1 MLQLNQ
7 STTSQ
12 ITTQLPK
19 GSNDASILK
28 MLWTILKPFD
38 YLETMQK
45 RYGDIYSDSFPGFPQ
60 MVIISNPQAIEKI
73 FTLAPELFVSGPGN
87 AILKPIL
94 GSTAILFQ
102 DGDRHT
108 RQRKLLMPPFHGERM
123 RAYGQLIREITLQ
136 VMAPPIKKGQLT
148 ARPVMQEISLRVI
161 LRAVFGLREGERYDK
176 IRSTLIEYL
185 DFFNVPL
192 NATFLFFK
200 SLQRDL
206 GSWSPWGR
214 FLRHQKTLYQLLTE
228 EIRERREQQDFLG
241 EDILSLLLSARDD
254 EGQPMTDEELRDE
267 LLAILFAG
275 HETTALALSWALY
288 WIHYF
293 PEVRD
298 KLLTELSPLD
308 ITTVDSSEIARLP
321 YLSAVCSEA
330 LRLYPVALFTFSR
343 ILQAPMELMGYQLPK
358 GISIGIPIYLTHQR
372 PDIYPEPRR
381 FKPERFLERQ
391 FSPYEY
397 LPFGGGN
404 RRCIGAAFTLF
415 EMKIVLAT
423 ILTNYSLTLAKPKPV
438 LPVRRGIVF
447 APAGGVRLK
456 VEKLED
462 K

>member
-1 MLQLNQ
+1 MIQVNQ
-7 STTSQ
+7 STTAQTTAQ
-12 ITTQLPK
+12 IPN
-19 GSNDASILK
+19 GSSKTSALK
-28 MLWTILKPFD
+28 MFWTIVNPHH
-38 YLETMQK
+38 YLETMHK
-45 RYGDIYSDSFPGFPQ
+45 RYGDLYLDIFAGFPPTI
-60 MVIISNPQAIEKI
+60 VISNPQAIEKV
-73 FTLAPELFVSGPGN
+73 FTLAPELFVSGPAN
-87 AILKPIL
+87 AILQPLL
-94 GSTAILFQ
+94 GSNGILFL

-108 RQRKLLMPPFHGERM
+108 RKRKLLMPSFHGDRM

-136 VMAPPIKKGQLT
+136 VMASPIKKGQFT

-161 LRAVFGLREGERYDK
+161 LRAVFGLNEGERSDK
-176 IRSTLIEYL
+176 IRSILIEYL

-214 FLRHQKTLYQLLTE
+214 FLRHKKTLERLLTE

-241 EDILSLLLSARDD
+241 EDILSLLLGARDD

-267 LLAILFAG
+267 LLTLLFAG

-288 WIHYF
+288 WIHYL

-298 KLLTELSPLD
+298 KLLTELSTLD
-308 ITTVDSSEIARLP
+308 ITTVDPPEITRLP
-321 YLSAVCSEA
+321 YLSAVCSET

-343 ILQAPMELMGYQLPK
+343 ILQEPMELMGYQIPK
-358 GISIGIPIYLTHQR
+358 GAGLAIPIYMTHHR
-372 PDIYPEPRR
+372 PEIYPEPKS

-397 LPFGGGN
+397 IPFGGGN
-404 RRCIGAAFTLF
+404 RRCIGAAFALF

-423 ILTNYSLTLAKPKPV
+423 ILTNYSLTLAERKPV

-456 VEKLED
+456 VKS
-462 K
+462 